1 MKIKCLYIKINGV
14 EFMENMNKMK
24 KVKLVVQV
32 LLMYCWAIASGHR
45 ILNKYLYN
53 MLGPESKAKLEPFKE
68 IIFNSGELNCLRNP
82 DQIDEGTDIKHN
94 NYKSCKGEAD
104 EHTNLAVSYYKKG
117 KYREAAYELS
127 YGFHYV
133 QDMACPV
140 HRVTN
145 ITSSDHKLYEQPES
159 NNVNCTDYAGC
170 EEFQAVKDAYN
181 LNPGGM
187 GAKLT
192 ELVGDRTGFEIMTN
206 DEEDLG
212 AKKVVDYIKTRWT
225 VWKGY
230 YDANDDANAKKSLI
244 LDLAFAAAI
253 QKRYLRRTGLKEVF
267 FDK

>member
-1 MKIKCLYIKINGV
+1 
-14 EFMENMNKMK
+14 MENMNKMK

-32 LLMYCWAIASGHR
+32 LLMYCWAITIGHR

-140 HRVTN
+140 HRVSG
-145 ITSSDHKLYEQPES
+145 ISSKNHQLYENPTDPKD
-159 NNVNCTDYAGC
+159 VLFKIYCTDYASC
-170 EEFQAVKDAYN
+170 EDFQAVKDAYN
-181 LNPGGM
+181 DPNVGM
-187 GAKLT
+187 GDKLT
-192 ELVGDRTGFEIMTN
+192 ELLKKDNGTGNEVGFEILNRPAVKDYIANRWSVWYGYYNPEPPNTPLPN
-206 DEEDLG
+206 T
-212 AKKVVDYIKTRWT
+212 AKKRAIQ
-225 VWKGY
+225 
-230 YDANDDANAKKSLI
+230 
-244 LDLAFAAAI
+244 DLALAAAI
-253 QKRYLRRTGLKEVF
+253 QKRYLKSPGIKEEF